1 MSYLALTDEELA
13 QLLIQDVPCGDLT
26 TETVGIKLHSA
37 RLEFR
42 ARQEMVVCAI
52 EEAARLFEING
63 AKQNCA
69 KHKHK
74 SYRPFTFK
82 MDTFK

>member
-1 MSYLALTDEELA
+1 MNIQQNILTIDIKTIVYL
-13 QLLIQDVPCGDLT
+13 
-26 TETVGIKLHSA
+26 KLFF
-37 RLEFR
+37 LPGTFE
-42 ARQEMVVCAI
+42 
-52 EEAARLFEING
+52 FEING
-63 AKQNCA
+63 AKQNCAKQNGA

>member
-13 QLLIQDVPCGDLT
+13 RLLNDDVPCGDLT
-26 TETVGIKLHSA
+26 TETAGIAQQAA

-52 EEAARLFEING
+52 EEAARLFTLGG
-63 AKQNCA
+63 AKVDVRCSPGNG
-69 KHKHK
+69 
-74 SYRPFTFK
+74 
-82 MDTFK
+82 